1 MLALF
6 WKEIS
11 SFFSSIIGYIV
22 IIIFLLIT
30 SLFLWVFPI
39 DSNILNYGYAQLNGL
54 FLIAPYVFLFLV
66 PAISMR
72 SFADE
77 NKSGTIELLLTKP
90 MSDLQIV
97 LAKFGAAFVLLLIA
111 ILPTLVYYFSIYQL
125 GYPAGNIDSGGV
137 LGSYIGLLLLGSAFI
152 SIGIFASSITSNQIV
167 SFIVAVVLSGF
178 LFIGFEFIYNL
189 ALFGDAGLL
198 IKTLGIYDHYSS
210 ISRGVLDTR
219 DLIYFFS
226 LISLFLFLT
235 RFSLQSRKW

>member
-6 WKEIS
+6 RKEIS

-39 DSNILNYGYAQLNGL
+39 ESNILDFGYAQINGL

-90 MSDLQIV
+90 ISDFQII
-97 LAKFGAAFVLLLIA
+97 LAKFGAAFVLLIIA
-111 ILPTLVYYFSIYQL
+111 ILPTLIYYISVYQL
-125 GYPAGNIDSGGV
+125 GYPVGNIDSGGV
-137 LGSYIGLLLLGSAFI
+137 FGSYIGLLFLGASFI
-152 SIGIFASSITSNQIV
+152 SIGLFASSITSNQIV
-167 SFIVAVVLSGF
+167 AFIISVVLSGF
-178 LFIGFEFIYNL
+178 LFLGFEFIFNL
-189 ALFGDAGLL
+189 SLFGDAGLL
-198 IKTLGIYDHYSS
+198 IKTLGIYDHYTS

-219 DLIYFFS
+219 DIIYF
-226 LISLFLFLT
+226 ISIIALFLFLT